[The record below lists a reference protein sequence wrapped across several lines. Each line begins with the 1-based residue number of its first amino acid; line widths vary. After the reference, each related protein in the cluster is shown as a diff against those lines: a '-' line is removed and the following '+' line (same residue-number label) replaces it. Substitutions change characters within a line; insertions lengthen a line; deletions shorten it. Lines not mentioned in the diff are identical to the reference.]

1 MAQVPPNIMIA
12 VVCYHLWNTL
22 QKVPQSCNERWYTM
36 VASGAIL
43 AGGAMC
49 LLVFPPWA
57 IPRMMNLWAHRLPV
71 DANFP
76 MNTSI
81 LHKSAPTFQRIGNLL
96 DLIVE
101 CVEMSVG
108 RSGLMSVWLPL
119 QQIVVVGPGELL
131 VLIVVEIGQR
141 HRVNP
146 VSPILQILDEFTLRK
161 VQSDFAQCRS

>member
-1 MAQVPPNIMIA
+1 
-12 VVCYHLWNTL
+12 
-22 QKVPQSCNERWYTM
+22 M
-36 VASGAIL
+36 VALGHTTNDELSAHIL
-43 AGGAMC
+43 
-49 LLVFPPWA
+49 L
-57 IPRMMNLWAHRLPV
+57 V

-76 MNTSI
+76 VNTSI